1 MPGSAAIRKGAK
13 MDTSK
18 IVARAKST
26 LLTPKTE
33 WPIIAAEP
41 DTVPHLYSGY
51 ILIMAAI
58 PAVALFL
65 SSAVIGVSVPFLGS
79 YRVGAVTAL
88 TSAAIAYVLGLV
100 GVYVVSLIVNAL
112 APSFNGQKNE
122 VQALK
127 TVAYAYTATWVA
139 SIVGIIPGLRLLATI
154 VGVVYA
160 IYLLRLGLPFT
171 MKCPDDKAVGYTAVT
186 IIVGIVIAVVLNV
199 VAGTLIGT
207 GLYSRGAMSAMSH
220 SGGGGFESGS
230 TGGFESGSAGAAIEN
245 WTKNMEA
252 ASKKMDAAQ
261 KSGDA
266 NARASAVGQMVGA
279 ALGAGG
285 KVESLPPERIKQFVP
300 GSLGGLS
307 RASVS
312 AERNAAMGVQISKAT
327 ARYSDGA
334 QRNLDLDITDTGSL
348 KGLVGFAAGW
358 AGVEQEEQTDT
369 GYDKTYRSGD
379 QLVHE
384 QWDNRS
390 HHGQYGIVV
399 ADRFAVS
406 VSGEAA
412 DIDELKAAVG
422 TIDLAGLAALKSV
435 GVETN

>member
-1 MPGSAAIRKGAK
+1 

-33 WPIIAAEP
+33 WPVIAAEP
-41 DTVPHLYSGY
+41 DTVSHLYSGY

-65 SSAVIGVSVPFLGS
+65 SSAVIGISVPFLGS
-79 YRVGAVTAL
+79 YRVGAITAL
-88 TSAAIAYVLGLV
+88 TSAATAYVLGLV
-100 GVYVVSLIVNAL
+100 GVYIVSLIVNAL

-127 TVAYAYTATWVA
+127 TVAYAYTASWIA
-139 SIVGIIPGLRLLATI
+139 SIVGVIPGLGLLATI
-154 VGVVYA
+154 LGVVYA

-186 IIVGIVIAVVLNV
+186 IIVTIVITVVLNV
-199 VAGTLIGT
+199 AVGALIGT
-207 GLYSRGAMSAMSH
+207 GLYSRGGMSAMSH
-220 SGGGGFESGS
+220 SSGGFGSSS
-230 TGGFESGSAGAAIEN
+230 TGGFEGGSTGAAIEK
-245 WTKNMEA
+245 WTRNLEE

-266 NARASAVGQMVGA
+266 NTQASAVGQMVGA
-279 ALGAGG
+279 ALGVGG
-285 KVESLPPERIKQFVP
+285 KVESLPPDRIKQFVP

-307 RASVS
+307 RTSVS
-312 AERNAAMGVQISKAT
+312 VERNSAMGVQISKAT

-334 QRNLDLDITDTGSL
+334 QRNLDLEITDTGSL

-358 AGVEQEEQTDT
+358 AGVEQEQETDT
-369 GYDKTYRSGD
+369 GYDKTYKSGA

-384 QWDNRS
+384 QWDSRG
-390 HHGQYGIVV
+390 HHGQYAVV
-399 ADRFAVS
+399 VGDRFAVS

-412 DIDELKAAVG
+412 DINELKAVVG
-422 TIDLAGLAALKSV
+422 SIDLAGLAALKSV
-435 GVETN
+435 GVEAN